1 MVKRVFLVFDIGTS
15 DLKCGCINDRE
26 EVMAEHSCQFRMIQ
40 SGEHYEVDFRRFS
53 EDAKALITKC
63 LLDKAMDHIEV
74 EAMLITSQAQ
84 TFAPVDKDFNP
95 LLPGIVW
102 LDQRAASEAGYL
114 RDNLNDFSH
123 SAGFQ
128 VPMPGLYVSKLLWLK
143 RNKPEVFDEASYFP
157 LVSEYLVQQLTGQF
171 YTDSTG
177 FGMSGMYDYRHDGF
191 NSRLLQILGLQKEH
205 FPAVNRAATRGEE
218 VTHGVQKELGI
229 SYGFPVYLCGNDQ
242 AASASGAGLTQPG
255 DVNINF
261 GTALVLYT
269 LTDQLVTDL
278 KPEQISGKHPLG
290 DSFFFL
296 SYESDFG
303 IQMRELKE
311 RFFPKGSYDQL
322 FESYLQHPEVESVK
336 PTAFNVKD
344 PENVHLHCA
353 GVIKYYLK
361 KLRQHVD
368 QIRLHVN
375 FKKIYLSGGMT
386 QSGVWLEILKQNLT
400 CPIEVNNSA
409 NAGLVG
415 AVNIYLNNTN
425 HPYYAN

>member
-1 MVKRVFLVFDIGTS
+1 MKRVFLVFDIGTS

-26 EVMAEHSCQFRMIQ
+26 EVMVEHSCQFPMTQ

-53 EDAKALITKC
+53 EDAKALIAKC
-63 LLDKAMDHIEV
+63 LVDKVMNNVEV

-102 LDQRAASEAGYL
+102 LDQRAVSEAGYL

-128 VPMPGLYVSKLLWLK
+128 APIPGLYASKLLWLK
-143 RNKPEVFDEASYFP
+143 RNEPVVFDEASYFP
-157 LVSEYLVQQLTGQF
+157 LVSEYLAQQLTGQV

-177 FGMSGMYDYRHDGF
+177 FGMSGMYDYRHNGF
-191 NSRLLQILGLQKEH
+191 NTSLLQILGLQKDH
-205 FPAVNRAATRGEE
+205 FPLVDRAATRGEQ
-218 VTHGVQKELGI
+218 VMQGVQKEFGI

-242 AASASGAGLTQPG
+242 AASAAGAGLTQPG
-255 DVNINF
+255 EVNINF
-261 GTALVLYT
+261 GTAMVLYT

-278 KPEQISGKHPLG
+278 KQEQISGKHPLG

-303 IQMRELKE
+303 IQMRKLKE
-311 RFFPKGSYDQL
+311 GFFPKGSYNQL
-322 FESYLQHPEVESVK
+322 FESYLQHPEVESVI
-336 PTAFNVKD
+336 PTSCKAND
-344 PENVHLHCA
+344 PENVLLHCA

-361 KLRQHVD
+361 KLRQHLD
-368 QIRLHVN
+368 QISLHIK

-386 QSGVWLEILKQNLT
+386 QSGVWLEILKQNLS

-425 HPYYAN
+425 HSYYAN